1 MSKQHDNRNLI
12 PNSERTPSEL
22 RKMTRNGGKK
32 SGEVRRAKKLFRE
45 TCELLLSMD
54 CKNGSLNEHMSEMGI
69 PKGEQTNQMA
79 ITISMLKSA
88 LEGNVQAFKEL
99 RDTMGEKPVQRQE
112 ITGKDG
118 RPLQERELSM
128 KEAIEFAKKVNSQL

>member
-1 MSKQHDNRNLI
+1 MNEQNLI
-12 PNSERTPSEL
+12 SMTERTTSEQREIT
-22 RKMTRNGGKK
+22 RKGGKK

-54 CKNGSLNEHMSEMGI
+54 CKMGNAKEAMRKMGI
-69 PKGEQTNQMA
+69 PENEQTNQMA

-118 RPLQERELSM
+118 QPLQERELTM
-128 KEAIEFAKKVNSQL
+128 KEAIDFVKKVSEQL